1 MEAIRPVARTL
12 LRDRAYQAIRDAIVA
27 GEIEPGA
34 VVRDAEFAELLG
46 LSRAPVREAFSRLVD
61 EGLLESKPQSYTR
74 VTAVVA
80 SDVRDAAAVV
90 GAMHEL
96 VARTAVPRLFAA
108 DVEMMRSANERFA
121 AAVRTGDVD
130 AALVADD
137 ELHDVLVRVS
147 GNRAAAAT
155 VARYTPLIRRLER
168 RRFGE
173 GGNCRSAGLHEQLI
187 AACAAGDTDGA
198 VRVTAEIW
206 RGLAALADD
215 PDAGPDG
222 GPRAGGPDGGPS
234 VERDAGASTERDV
247 DPGAGPDPDPDG
259 ALRGERDAGS
269 RAERDTD
276 LGVGPDPDPDGA
288 SRAGRDAGANVGPS
302 AEWSTGPAIGL
313 DAGPG
318 AATGAGP
325 SGDPEEGP
333 VAQPAEVPGP
343 ESAER
348 AGGAAAAHRVAHES
362 VHQPAPEPGDAPVR
376 RADH

>member
-1 MEAIRPVARTL
+1 MEAIRPVGRTL

-74 VTAVVA
+74 VTPVVA
-80 SDVRDAAAVV
+80 ADVRDAAAVV

-96 VARTAVPRLFAA
+96 ATRTAVPRLFAA
-108 DVEMMRSANERFA
+108 DVETMRSANERFA
-121 AAVRTGDVD
+121 AAVGSGDVD

-155 VARYTPLIRRLER
+155 IARYTPLIRRLER

-187 AACAAGDTDGA
+187 AACAVGDTDEA

-206 RGLAALADD
+206 HGLAALADE
-215 PDAGPDG
+215 PDG
-222 GPRAGGPDGGPS
+222 EPSGGPAH
-234 VERDAGASTERDV
+234 E
-247 DPGAGPDPDPDG
+247 PG
-259 ALRGERDAGS
+259 
-269 RAERDTD
+269 
-276 LGVGPDPDPDGA
+276 DGA
-288 SRAGRDAGANVGPS
+288 SHTSPGESAGA
-302 AEWSTGPAIGL
+302 AHDRPAPHPV
-313 DAGPG
+313 D
-318 AATGAGP
+318 
-325 SGDPEEGP
+325 DPLP
-333 VAQPAEVPGP
+333 VDDPHSVDVPAP
-343 ESAER
+343 A
-348 AGGAAAAHRVAHES
+348 
-362 VHQPAPEPGDAPVR
+362 PAPEAN
-376 RADH
+376 H

>member
-1 MEAIRPVARTL
+1 MEAIRPVGRTL

-74 VTAVVA
+74 VTPVVA
-80 SDVRDAAAVV
+80 ADVRDAAAVV

-96 VARTAVPRLFAA
+96 ATRTAVPRLFAA
-108 DVEMMRSANERFA
+108 DVETMRSANARFA

-137 ELHDVLVRVS
+137 ALHDVLVRVS

-187 AACAAGDTDGA
+187 EACAVGDTDEA

-206 RGLAALADD
+206 RGLAALADEST
-215 PDAGPDG
+215 DAPADERVDAPADGP
-222 GPRAGGPDGGPS
+222 
-234 VERDAGASTERDV
+234 VEA
-247 DPGAGPDPDPDG
+247 
-259 ALRGERDAGS
+259 
-269 RAERDTD
+269 
-276 LGVGPDPDPDGA
+276 
-288 SRAGRDAGANVGPS
+288 
-302 AEWSTGPAIGL
+302 
-313 DAGPG
+313 
-318 AATGAGP
+318 
-325 SGDPEEGP
+325 SGDERTVSSDGP
-333 VAQPAEVPGP
+333 VA
-343 ESAER
+343 ESAAEPVGVSAR
-348 AGGAAAAHRVAHES
+348 RPVHEPAHEP
-362 VHQPAPEPGDAPVR
+362 VDVPVR
-376 RADH
+376 EAGH